1 MVQEGERSA
10 SRIRAELSTYQT
22 KLDEAER
29 VATQDPVT
37 GVANR
42 YKAERQIQ
50 LRIERSRTFSVA
62 LFDLDNFKQTNDLY
76 GHPAGDTLLKQF
88 ATELRAFFR
97 STDIV
102 SRWGGDEFLVI
113 IDCYAEE
120 ARERVEP
127 VK

>member
-1 MVQEGERSA
+1 
-10 SRIRAELSTYQT
+10 
-22 KLDEAER
+22 
-29 VATQDPVT
+29 
-37 GVANR
+37 
-42 YKAERQIQ
+42 
-50 LRIERSRTFSVA
+50 
-62 LFDLDNFKQTNDLY
+62 LDNFKQTNDLY

-127 VK
+127 VKKWVCGDYSIKVGGQTRKVSVSASVGLASWRAGDTADALIARADTAMYLEKARNRRQ